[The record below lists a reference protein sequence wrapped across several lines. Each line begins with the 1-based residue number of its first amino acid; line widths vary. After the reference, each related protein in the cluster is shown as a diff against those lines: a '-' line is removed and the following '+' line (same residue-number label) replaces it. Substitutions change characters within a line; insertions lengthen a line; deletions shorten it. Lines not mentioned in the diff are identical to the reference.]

1 MQRDAGKAS
10 ADFRFSAAVAAFG
23 QLMRGGK
30 YTGEFG
36 YDDVARLAQ
45 SARGQDGFGY
55 RGEFLTLVNLA
66 KSLDGGSRQVRR

>member
-1 MQRDAGKAS
+1 MQRDSGKAS

-23 QLMRGGK
+23 QLLRGGK

-45 SARGQDGFGY
+45 GARGQDGFGY

-66 KSLDGGSRQVRR
+66 KSLDGGNRQVKR